1 MRIGATCDNFIE
13 PDDKAMV
20 VLDYRPETFLKNL
33 FASITAEY
41 ALADAKCWSF
51 TTADDLAKIDG
62 GT

>member
-1 MRIGATCDNFIE
+1 MIC
-13 PDDKAMV
+13 KAMV
-20 VLDYRPETFLKNL
+20 VLDYRPETLLKNL

-41 ALADAKCWSF
+41 VLADAKCWSF